1 MLTDTIAAI
10 ATPIGEGGIGIV
22 RVSGQEAFKIAS
34 RVFKQVKKGISWCKE
49 NESHKFYY
57 GYIVEPETG
66 IVIDQVLLGVMR
78 SPHSY
83 TGEDVVEFNCHGGVL
98 PVKKTLELVLIQG
111 ARLAEPG
118 EFTKRAFLNG
128 RLDLTQAEAVLDVI
142 RAKTEES
149 LKLAASHLKGELAR
163 TINQLMD
170 RLLGLLA
177 LIEVNIDFPEENLAN
192 FSPAEAVELIQEIL
206 AKVNDLIATADHGKI
221 YREGMRIVI
230 VGCPNVGK
238 SSLLN
243 VLLQEKRAIV
253 TDLPGT
259 TRDIIEESVNINGI
273 PVRLVDTAGLRA
285 PENIVEEEGIAR
297 THALIQQA
305 DLILFMLASDTGLE
319 VDLQE
324 IFDLVKDKKGII
336 LVNKIDL
343 VPGDLL
349 VSRLKEKIKDKP
361 IMKLSV
367 KNKIGLRELK
377 DKITEIVLNGQV
389 KMTVPLWV
397 SNVRHKNALIRARQS
412 LEDSLTGLENN
423 VPEDLLAIDLKNAWE
438 ALGEITGTAV
448 SEDIINRIFADF
460 CVGK

>member
-1 MLTDTIAAI
+1 MLTDTIAAV
-10 ATPIGEGGIGIV
+10 ATPTGEGGIGIV
-22 RVSGQEAFKIAS
+22 RVSGQETFEIAS
-34 RVFKQVKKGISWCKE
+34 RIFKQVKKGISWHKE
-49 NESHKFYY
+49 NESHKLYY
-57 GYIVEPETG
+57 GYVIEPETG

-98 PVKKTLELVLIQG
+98 PVKKTLELLLRQG

-149 LKLAASHLKGELAR
+149 LKLAASQLKGELAR

-170 RLLGLLA
+170 HLLGLLA

-192 FSPAEAVELIQEIL
+192 FSPVEAIELIQSLL
-206 AKVNDLIATADHGKI
+206 AEVNDLITTVDHGKI
-221 YREGMRIVI
+221 YREGIRIII
-230 VGCPNVGK
+230 VGYPNVGK

-259 TRDIIEESVNINGI
+259 TRDVIEESVNINGI
-273 PVRLVDTAGLRA
+273 PIKLADTAGLRV

-319 VDLQE
+319 VNLQE
-324 IFDLVKDKKGII
+324 IFDLLKDKKGII

-343 VPGDLL
+343 GPGDLL
-349 VSRLKEKIKDKP
+349 VSRLKGKIKDKP
-361 IMKLSV
+361 IMKISV
-367 KNKIGLRELK
+367 KNKVGLRELK
-377 DKITEIVLNGQV
+377 DKITEIVLNGPV
-389 KMTVPLWV
+389 KMTVPLWI
-397 SNVRHKNALIRARQS
+397 SNVRHKNALIRARQF
-412 LEDSLTGLENN
+412 LEDSLAGLKNN
-423 VPEDLLAIDLKNAWE
+423 VPEDLSAIDLKGAWE

>member
-1 MLTDTIAAI
+1 MLTDTIAAV
-10 ATPIGEGGIGIV
+10 ATPLGEGGIGIV
-22 RVSGQEAFKIAS
+22 RVSGQEAFKIAL
-34 RVFKQVKKGISWCKE
+34 RVFKQIKKGISWYNE
-49 NESHKFYY
+49 NESHKLYY
-57 GYIVEPETG
+57 GYIVELETG

-83 TGEDVVEFNCHGGVL
+83 TGEDVVEFNCHGGIL
-98 PVKKTLELVLIQG
+98 PVKKTLELVLKQG

-163 TINQLMD
+163 IVNQLMD

-192 FSPAEAVELIQEIL
+192 FSPTEAIELIRKIL
-206 AKVNDLIATADHGKI
+206 AEVNDLITTADHGKI

-230 VGCPNVGK
+230 IGCPNVGK

-243 VLLQEKRAIV
+243 VLLQERRAIV

-259 TRDIIEESVNINGI
+259 TRDVIEESININGI
-273 PVRLVDTAGLRA
+273 PVRLIDTAGLRA
-285 PENIVEEEGIAR
+285 PENIIEEEGIAR
-297 THALIQQA
+297 THTLIQQA
-305 DLILFMLASDTGLE
+305 DLILYMLASDTGLG

-324 IFDLVKDKKGII
+324 IFDLLKDKKGII

-343 VPGDLL
+343 APGDLL
-349 VSRLKEKIKDKP
+349 VSRLKEKIQDKP
-361 IMKLSV
+361 VIKLSV
-367 KNKIGLRELK
+367 KNKVGLRELK
-377 DKITEIVLNGQV
+377 DKITEIVLNGPV
-389 KMTVPLWV
+389 KMTIPIWV

-412 LEDSLTGLENN
+412 LEDSLAGLKNN
-423 VPEDLLAIDLKNAWE
+423 VPEDLLAIDLKSAWE